1 MNDEASDKPP
11 VATDALTPAASV
23 ATRTIFSEVLAR
35 ARLNAHKAAERGWVK
50 PPPVASDVVCPR
62 CTGTGYLMGRDAE
75 FAVARLCICRED
87 CPECRGA
94 RYLIKEEKGYEVAAP
109 CSCTSFVQR
118 VGAFNDAQIPAGYA
132 QKRLTPSGPGDVHG
146 FSDRGLESL
155 KRAKAALNLYRLGM
169 VTDQMKG
176 LLLIGGLGLG
186 KTHLVCSLLSYFAL
200 ERGIAC
206 RFIDYSDLMA
216 RIRATFDD
224 GSDEKQSVIIEAL
237 VQTPVLAIDDLGKG
251 QGTNWELSILDQ
263 IVTRRY
269 NARRIILATTNYLP
283 EDQLDKRHG
292 ADARKRR
299 DLSEALE
306 DRIGERLASRLR
318 AACDFHVLEGA
329 DYRVHGLR

>member
-1 MNDEASDKPP
+1 MSDENTDKP
-11 VATDALTPAASV
+11 
-23 ATRTIFSEVLAR
+23 RTIFSDVLAR
-35 ARLNAHKAAERGWVK
+35 ARMNAHKAAERGWVK
-50 PPPVASDVVCPR
+50 PAQTSVDAACNR

-75 FAVARLCICRED
+75 FAKARLCVCREQ
-87 CPECRGA
+87 CPVCNGA
-94 RYLIKEEKGYEVAAP
+94 RYVMKMEGVYEVAAP
-109 CSCTSFVQR
+109 CECAGLVKR
-118 VGAFNDAQIPAGYA
+118 VSAFNDAQIPAGYA
-132 QKRLTPSGPGDVHG
+132 EKRLSALGPGDVHG

-155 KRAKAALNLYRLGM
+155 KRAKAAVNRYRVSM
-169 VTDQMKG
+169 VTDVEKG

-224 GSDEKQSVIIEAL
+224 GSEEKQSVIIEAL

-292 ADARKRR
+292 PGERKRR
-299 DLSEALE
+299 DLAEALE

-329 DYRVHGLR
+329 DYRVHGPKEAR

>member
-1 MNDEASDKPP
+1 MSERS
-11 VATDALTPAASV
+11 
-23 ATRTIFSEVLAR
+23 IFSDIVERVR
-35 ARLNAHKAAERGWVK
+35 QNAAKAAERGWVK
-50 PPPVASDVVCPR
+50 PALVASDVVCAR
-62 CTGTGYLMGRDAE
+62 CGGTGYLMGRDAE
-75 FAVARLCICRED
+75 YAVARLCTCRED

-94 RYLIKEEKGYEVAAP
+94 RYLIKQENGYEVAAP
-109 CSCTSFVQR
+109 CGCTGIVQR

-132 QKRLTPSGPGDVHG
+132 EKRLSPLGPGDVHG

-155 KRAKAALNLYRLGM
+155 KRAKAAVNRYRVGM

-186 KTHLVCSLLSYFAL
+186 KTHLVCSLLSFFAL
-200 ERGIAC
+200 ERGIGC

-216 RIRATFDD
+216 RIRATFDN
-224 GSDEKQSVIIEAL
+224 GSDEKQSAIIEAL

-283 EDQLDKRHG
+283 EGELDKRDG
-292 ADARKRR
+292 ARPNDRKRR

-306 DRIGERLASRLR
+306 DRIGDRLASRLR
-318 AACDFHVLEGA
+318 AACDFHVLEGS
-329 DYRVHGLR
+329 DYRVHGPPAAR